1 MSLSEAATAMR
12 KCADAAEEG
21 AFAVAE
27 AVGIGLDS
35 VQDPR
40 CAVIVRDGEVVY
52 EAIAPGLAALPPDQV
67 EDVLRATRFMA
78 LGSWLAQMRG

>member
-1 MSLSEAATAMR
+1 MSLSEAAAAMR
-12 KCADAAEEG
+12 RAGDAVEEG

-27 AVGIGLDS
+27 AVGIALDNL
-35 VQDPR
+35 QDPR
-40 CAVIVRDGEVVY
+40 CAVVVHRGEVVY
-52 EAIAPGLAALPPDQV
+52 ESIAPGLAALPGEQV